1 MKSLLLIFS
10 LLAPALLY
18 AHDTF
23 FSFAEMQYDQSCQC
37 LEISLSISS
46 HDLEEKA
53 ELLIENYASLEESL
67 KIESDRERI
76 LKFVKDG
83 FVIYQNKQQLELQLM
98 GYELLEDGT
107 CSMYLISESV
117 KQENITM
124 KYDLFMQEFSEQQN
138 KLQYLKSPDKTEIFT
153 FFIFR
158 RETEIN
164 L

>member
-1 MKSLLLIFS
+1 MKSLLFIISLI
-10 LLAPALLY
+10 APALLY

-23 FSFAEMQYDQSCQC
+23 FSFAEMQFDHKCEC
-37 LEISLSISS
+37 LKISLSISS
-46 HDLEEKA
+46 HDLESKA
-53 ELLIENYASLEESL
+53 EKIIEHYVSLEESL
-67 KIESDRERI
+67 KLDSDRENI
-76 LKFVKDG
+76 MEFISDG
-83 FVIYQNKQQLELQLM
+83 FSIYQNEEQVNLKLI

-107 CSMYLISESV
+107 CSLYLKSEPL

-124 KYDLFMQEFSEQQN
+124 KYDLFMHEFSDQQN
-138 KLQYLKSPDKTEIFT
+138 KLQYLKSPNKTETFT

>member
-1 MKSLLLIFS
+1 MKSLLLIIS
-10 LLAPALLY
+10 LIATTLIY

-23 FSFAEMQYDQSCQC
+23 FSFAEMQYDENCQC

-53 ELLIENYASLEESL
+53 ASLIENYESLETSFKVESNR
-67 KIESDRERI
+67 KQISEFIR
-76 LKFVKDG
+76 DG
-83 FVIYQNKQQLELQLM
+83 FAIFQNKQEIELQMM
-98 GYELLEDGT
+98 GYELLEDGS
-107 CSMYLISESV
+107 CSLYFTSEAL

-138 KLQYLKSPDKTEIFT
+138 KLQYLKSPNKTEIFT

>member
-1 MKSLLLIFS
+1 MKSFLLILF
-10 LLAPALLY
+10 LIAPALLH

-53 ELLIENYASLEESL
+53 ASLIENYESLETSL
-67 KIESDRERI
+67 KIESNRKQISEFIR
-76 LKFVKDG
+76 DG
-83 FVIYQNKQQLELQLM
+83 FTIFQNKQEIELQM
-98 GYELLEDGT
+98 IGYELLEDGS
-107 CSMYLISESV
+107 CSFYLVSDSI

-124 KYDLFMQEFSEQQN
+124 KYDLFMQEFPDQQN
-138 KLQYLKSPDKTEIFT
+138 KIQYLKSPDKTETFT

>member
-1 MKSLLLIFS
+1 MKSLLLILS
-10 LLAPALLY
+10 QLAPALLF

-23 FSFAEMQYDQSCQC
+23 FSFAEMQYDQSCEC

-46 HDLEEKA
+46 HDLESKA
-53 ELLIENYASLEESL
+53 ESLMENYVSLEESL
-67 KIESDRERI
+67 TIESNREI
-76 LKFVKDG
+76 IAQFISDG
-83 FVIYQNKQQLELQLM
+83 FSIYQNKEQIELKLM

-107 CSMYLISESV
+107 CSIYLISESI

-138 KLQYLKSPDKTEIFT
+138 KLQYLKSPEKTETFT

-158 RETEIN
+158 RETEIE